1 MRRSIIT
8 IILSMLFTQLFGNE
22 GIPNPLL
29 YLKKVYFPV
38 IETPACFTSTIR
50 DKDYLVFIEHS
61 DSLHVTGHYM
71 ALEEA
76 STDTLPFK
84 LEAKGRNAI
93 LYYEGEK
100 EVFRPR
106 IKSMDSEH
114 AEGYARLSL
123 FGTARFSFNI
133 FIAPIFHDFENKRYQ
148 DTLFTVEEIDDI
160 PYANVM
166 GFWSELADETAVSDK
181 IFSMGNAIYESSLD
195 LHLDVFRPKDDSLQ
209 KRPLVMLIHG
219 GAFYFGSKD
228 DKSITQWCRHLASM
242 GYVAASI
249 DYRIGFLPTKSSI
262 GRAGY
267 RAIQDAH
274 AAMRF
279 LVSHQEEYGIDT
291 TMLLVGGASAGAIT
305 ALNLAFMTNQT
316 RPEYSHGSFLSPEL
330 GDIDTYGNAIKS
342 NFRIKGIVDMWGAMP
357 DTALIHDRNIPILAF
372 HGDADDIVPYDY
384 NYPFAI
390 AGILKTMLVEKMY
403 GSSCI
408 VDRAI
413 KLGYMAQL
421 VTFSGYKHSPHVD
434 PATKELNENFF
445 TIQDIMS
452 DFFYNIIVP
461 QPPEIIEEN
470 NYYYVRPYPLAT
482 SWQVEGGVILES
494 KGNNV
499 KVAWI
504 DNAPQHSITASTLLP
519 RGLGINTTKTIN
531 QP

>member
-1 MRRSIIT
+1 
-8 IILSMLFTQLFGNE
+8 
-22 GIPNPLL
+22 
-29 YLKKVYFPV
+29 
-38 IETPACFTSTIR
+38 
-50 DKDYLVFIEHS
+50 
-61 DSLHVTGHYM
+61 
-71 ALEEA
+71 
-76 STDTLPFK
+76 
-84 LEAKGRNAI
+84 
-93 LYYEGEK
+93 
-100 EVFRPR
+100 
-106 IKSMDSEH
+106 
-114 AEGYARLSL
+114 
-123 FGTARFSFNI
+123 
-133 FIAPIFHDFENKRYQ
+133 
-148 DTLFTVEEIDDI
+148 
-160 PYANVM
+160 
-166 GFWSELADETAVSDK
+166 
-181 IFSMGNAIYESSLD
+181 
-195 LHLDVFRPKDDSLQ
+195 
-209 KRPLVMLIHG
+209 
-219 GAFYFGSKD
+219 
-228 DKSITQWCRHLASM
+228 
-242 GYVAASI
+242 
-249 DYRIGFLPTKSSI
+249 
-262 GRAGY
+262 
-267 RAIQDAH
+267 
-274 AAMRF
+274 MRF

-316 RPEYSHGSFLSPEL
+316 RPEYSHSSFLSPEL

-342 NFRIKGIVDMWGAMP
+342 NFHIKGIVDMWGAMP

-413 KLGYMAQL
+413 KLGYKAQL

-452 DFFYNIIVP
+452 VFFYNIIVP

-504 DNAPQHSITASTLLP
+504 NNAPQHSITASTLLP
-519 RGLGINTTKTIN
+519 RGLGINTKKTVN